1 VQNKDKLNDIRVE
14 KARSNLGSNPNLNK
28 KSKSLLNLFKRS
40 NKDRSVSAKS
50 EAYGS
55 SRAKSLPNSPSGS
68 LQRQLSHPNIAIN
81 IKGIKIL
88 STDSMEFI
96 S

>member
-14 KARSNLGSNPNLNK
+14 KARSILGSNSNLNK

-40 NKDRSVSAKS
+40 NKDRSVNAKS

-68 LQRQLSHPNIAIN
+68 LQRQLSHH
-81 IKGIKIL
+81 L
-88 STDSMEFI
+88 T
-96 S
+96 